1 MSFRIETERLIIRE
15 WSESDL
21 APFLEIAGDPEVM
34 RYIGAGIV
42 WTQAQVE
49 EFLERQGENVTKNGF
64 CVGPLESKADGQLL
78 GHCGIQYLGTTAE
91 IEVGWWLAKRQWGQ
105 GFATEAGRGAMTFA
119 FDELNLDQV
128 LAIAHPENKPSH
140 RVMERLGMQFQRRLK
155 GRELGLPRA
164 DAEMVLYRI
173 LRQEFVRGDADQ
185 SGSSTP

>member
-1 MSFRIETERLIIRE
+1 
-15 WSESDL
+15 
-21 APFLEIAGDPEVM
+21 
-34 RYIGAGIV
+34 
-42 WTQAQVE
+42 
-49 EFLERQGENVTKNGF
+49 
-64 CVGPLESKADGQLL
+64 
-78 GHCGIQYLGTTAE
+78 
-91 IEVGWWLAKRQWGQ
+91 
-105 GFATEAGRGAMTFA
+105 MTFA